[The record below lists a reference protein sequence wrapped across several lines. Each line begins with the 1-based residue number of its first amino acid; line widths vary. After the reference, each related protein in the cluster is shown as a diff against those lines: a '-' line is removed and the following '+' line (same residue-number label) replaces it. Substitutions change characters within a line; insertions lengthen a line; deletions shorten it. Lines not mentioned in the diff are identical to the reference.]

1 MGAIV
6 VLVVAVALAL
16 LAAVGVAVWRLLG
29 AVKTLRGGVE
39 ENGQR
44 LQPLLDELTSG
55 AQTAGVEVDAVRTSV
70 ETLRTGRNGH
80 H

>member
-16 LAAVGVAVWRLLG
+16 LAAVGVGIWRLLG
-29 AVKTLRGGVE
+29 AVKALRGGV
-39 ENGQR
+39 GDTGHR

-55 AQTAGVEVDAVRTSV
+55 AQTAGVEVDALRSSV
-70 ETLRTGRNGH
+70 ETLRTGRDGQH
-80 H
+80 